1 MKANMFPISPGLHL
15 AQIRDPNVI
24 KSPNVKNP
32 KKPSEFIKGLSM
44 NFQLELLDDK
54 RRSTGLYVS
63 GGASLSSRHGHQ
75 APILRLADAAGC
87 YIDPDDFEKADFEN
101 AVVLVEIELYIKPH
115 LGLIAVPV
123 NYFKA

>member
-1 MKANMFPISPGLHL
+1 MNANLFPISPGLYL
-15 AQIRDPNVI
+15 AQIREPDI
-24 KSPNVKNP
+24 IESPNVKNP

-44 NFQLELLDDK
+44 NFQLELLDEK
-54 RRSTGLYVS
+54 HRSTGLYVL

-75 APILRLADAAGC
+75 APILRLADAVGC
-87 YIDPDDFEKADFEN
+87 YINPDNFKPAEFEN
-101 AVVLVEIELYIKPH
+101 AVVLVEIELHIKPH